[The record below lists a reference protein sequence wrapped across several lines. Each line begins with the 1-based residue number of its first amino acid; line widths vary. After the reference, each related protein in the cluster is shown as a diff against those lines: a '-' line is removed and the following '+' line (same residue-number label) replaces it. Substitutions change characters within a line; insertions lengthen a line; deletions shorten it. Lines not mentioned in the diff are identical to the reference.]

1 MEMKNI
7 FAFVCVI
14 VVIFFNFQLSYSLS
28 TSDSLLLNASKEGNL
43 ELVKT
48 ALENGVNLDIV
59 DDIQLNGL
67 MYASSRGFE
76 SIVDFLLVKGANVNF
91 INKRNETALIWAAY
105 KGNKNIAL
113 KLLKNGAKYDKDF
126 KTSYKF
132 NYLMVFS
139 ACGLLDLVK
148 ELVEQGADV
157 NEMDVNGVTPLLF
170 AVRKMQTQVAD
181 YLIKNGAF
189 YNNKIF
195 GGKIPFLYSIYHYK
209 LLASFIVDLLV
220 GFNANNN
227 SFGNNAFISA
237 AYECETNQMRIM
249 LEYGVNIN
257 SKSHTG
263 FTALMLVLIKPCR
276 YNIAKELIE
285 KGADINL
292 MNDNFETALTQAIED
307 KNFEIVKILVEKG
320 AIINIKDS
328 INKNPLFIAIENQSF
343 AIFKYLVEKGANIYF
358 VNENE
363 IPVLMYAGLYGNNEI
378 FNFLL
383 SKGLKYDK
391 DFKVSKGANY
401 LMAFSISGM
410 IEKVKELI
418 EAGAN
423 VNDKTYEGETALM
436 LAVSEGRFE
445 IVKLLVEKGADINA
459 VNDKK
464 KSVIQYTQFLKSK
477 EIYDYLKS
485 KGAKE

>member
-7 FAFVCVI
+7 FAFVCVV
-14 VVIFFNFQLSYSLS
+14 VVIFLDFQLSYSLS
-28 TSDSLLLNASKEGNL
+28 TSDSLLINASKEGNL

-48 ALENGVNLDIV
+48 AIKNGANLDIV

-76 SIVDFLLVKGANVNF
+76 SIVDFLLDNEANVNY
-91 INKRNETALIWAAY
+91 INKRSETALIWAAY

-170 AVRKMQTQVAD
+170 AVRKMQTQVAE

-209 LLASFIVDLLV
+209 FLASFIVDLLV

-237 AYECETNQMRIM
+237 AYECETNQMREM

-285 KGADINL
+285 KGADIN
-292 MNDNFETALTQAIED
+292 
-307 KNFEIVKILVEKG
+307 
-320 AIINIKDS
+320 
-328 INKNPLFIAIENQSF
+328 IENDF
-343 AIFKYLVEKGANIYF
+343 GENALNNAISRNNI
-358 VNENE
+358 E
-363 IPVLMYAGLYGNNEI
+363 IIKL
-378 FNFLL
+378 LL
-383 SKGLKYDK
+383 SKNTEVDK
-391 DFKVSKGANY
+391 KNR
-401 LMAFSISGM
+401 SG
-410 IEKVKELI
+410 
-418 EAGAN
+418 
-423 VNDKTYEGETALM
+423 TTALM
-436 LAVSEGRFE
+436 EAALFGFNESIEVLLLNKAEINNQDFSGNTPLLYAIKSEYPSFSTIE
-445 IVKLLVEKGADINA
+445 LLINSGADINIENKEGHTA
-459 VNDKK
+459 LALA
-464 KSVIQYTQFLKSK
+464 YLKNQK